1 MGRQYDIYQRQ
12 QVVVT
17 TLNNDS
23 LSGTVTFTDRHEI
36 TLEHVELLT
45 DKDPVPLAG
54 VINIRIDAIAWIQVH
69 HQRKE

>member
-1 MGRQYDIYQRQ
+1 MGKHHDIYLRQ

-23 LSGTVTFTDRHEI
+23 LSGTVTYTDRHEI

-45 DKDPVPLAG
+45 NKDPVPLAG
-54 VINIRIDAIAWIQVH
+54 VINIQVPAIAWIQVH